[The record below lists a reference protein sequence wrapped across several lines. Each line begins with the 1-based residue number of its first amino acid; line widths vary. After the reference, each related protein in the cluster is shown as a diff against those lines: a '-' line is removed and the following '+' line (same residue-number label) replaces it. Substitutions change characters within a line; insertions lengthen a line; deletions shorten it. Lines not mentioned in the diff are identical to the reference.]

1 MKKIALITSLLA
13 AGTALFAAEHPISPK
28 KNSEMPG
35 SFYMTGKKTDGIK
48 CVKNDAGKYVFRVH
62 TQDGMRKIISGQ
74 RIAVAEKDT
83 VTFRITVNARAKS
96 VISTGFYLYYE
107 VNRKTYP
114 VGAAY
119 QPVIQVTPEKKVYEF
134 TKVIPGNPKAK
145 SAFEKPSIGIF
156 FFDFKKG
163 SDLDVEKIEYTI
175 KKAPQ
180 AAAPAVPDF

>member
-1 MKKIALITSLLA
+1 MKKIALLTSLLA
-13 AGTALFAAEHPISPK
+13 AGTALFAAEHPITPK
-28 KNSEMPG
+28 KNSDMPG
-35 SFYMTGKKTDGIK
+35 SFYISGKADGIQ
-48 CVKNDAGKYVFRVH
+48 CVKNTAGRYVFRV
-62 TQDGMRKIISGQ
+62 DAKNGLRKLISGR

-83 VTFRITVNARAKS
+83 VTFRITVNARTKS
-96 VISTGFYLYYE
+96 VIGTGFYLYYE
-107 VNRKTYP
+107 VNRRTYP

-119 QPVIQVTPEKKVYEF
+119 EPALQVTPEKKVYEF

-180 AAAPAVPDF
+180 PAAPAVPDF